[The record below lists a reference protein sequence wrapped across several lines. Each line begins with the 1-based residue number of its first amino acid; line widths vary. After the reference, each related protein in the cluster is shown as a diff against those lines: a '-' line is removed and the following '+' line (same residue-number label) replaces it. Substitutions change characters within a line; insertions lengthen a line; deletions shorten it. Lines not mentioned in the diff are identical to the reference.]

1 MVFAAPPTPK
11 GLGVIAVHRITQP
24 DHELYVNPDLIQ
36 VIEANPDTVL
46 VLANG
51 TRYVVSETA
60 AEVADLVRRWRASI
74 VATVEQ
80 PSRASARRA
89 AYGRL
94 AAVVELPRDSRAA
107 D

>member
-1 MVFAAPPTPK
+1 
-11 GLGVIAVHRITQP
+11 VIAVHRITQP

-36 VIEANPDTVL
+36 VIEANPDTVI

-51 TRYVVSETA
+51 TRFVVSETA
-60 AEVADLVRRWRASI
+60 AEVAVLVREWRASI
-74 VATVEQ
+74 VAAIER
-80 PSRASARRA
+80 PSRANARRA

-94 AAVVELPRDSRAA
+94 AAVVELPRESGSA